1 MWAQWAQTR
10 TRCADGPV
18 KARNGP
24 AGMKWEGR
32 TLGKTASEAGLKP
45 GYCRETPPVTTRK
58 TLAVLVQTFPRP
70 APQRRLLH
78 QGLPGRDYRGLPGR
92 PCVSVC
98 LPGRSSPEHPLRQ
111 YQAGGGEDTGGRPAS
126 AHPGLHRAAVPPP
139 VRGPVRASR
148 QGQ

>member
-58 TLAVLVQTFPRP
+58 TLAVLVQSFPKGDVRFSVVLSVVFKTP
-70 APQRRLLH
+70 EMHIP
-78 QGLPGRDYRGLPGR
+78 PWYRF
-92 PCVSVC
+92 
-98 LPGRSSPEHPLRQ
+98 RSEASKSRCSLRVLGMHP
-111 YQAGGGEDTGGRPAS
+111 
-126 AHPGLHRAAVPPP
+126 VK
-139 VRGPVRASR
+139 
-148 QGQ
+148 